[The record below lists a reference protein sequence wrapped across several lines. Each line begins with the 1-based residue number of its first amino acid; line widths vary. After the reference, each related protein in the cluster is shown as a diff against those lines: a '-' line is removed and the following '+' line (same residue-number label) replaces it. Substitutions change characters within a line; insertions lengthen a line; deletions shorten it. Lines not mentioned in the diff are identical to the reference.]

1 MNNVEFFEKVIAL
14 NISDDITEKAKE
26 LLADAKKAV
35 DITNFKFNEVTRMY
49 KREYLDKG
57 LKKYG
62 HAGLDK
68 LFVDEKVNYEGLRA
82 YYTLLGYDVE
92 NDRYSFSIR
101 KRQN

>member
-1 MNNVEFFEKVIAL
+1 MSDVEFFEKVITL

-26 LLADAKKAV
+26 LLADAKKSIDV
-35 DITNFKFNEVTRMY
+35 TNFKFDDITWMY

-68 LFVDEKVNYEGLRA
+68 LFVDEKVNYEGLKA

-92 NDRYSFSIR
+92 NDKYSFNVR
-101 KRQN
+101 KR

>member
-26 LLADAKKAV
+26 LLADAKKSIDV
-35 DITNFKFNEVTRMY
+35 TNFKFDDITRMY

-57 LKKYG
+57 LERYG

-68 LFVDEKVNYEGLRA
+68 LFVDEEVNYEGLKA
-82 YYTLLGYDVE
+82 YYTILGYDVE
-92 NDRYSFSIR
+92 NDRYSFSVH
-101 KRQN
+101 KR